1 MNKNMFRLVFS
12 RCRSMLVAVAETAI
26 AHGNASQG
34 ETHSSASRRPI
45 TLFAMRHAAF
55 AALVL
60 CGLAPV
66 LADAQI
72 VPSGAH
78 APNVIQTRNGLPQV
92 DINKAS
98 NAGVSVNTYSQ
109 FDVQK
114 NGAILNNSPV
124 ITNTQLAGQVSG
136 NPNLS
141 PGQSA
146 RIILNQVNSNSPSQ
160 LRGYLEV
167 AGNRAEVV
175 VANGS
180 GIVVDGGG
188 FINTTRGI
196 LTTGTPMLDAGGN
209 LSGFN
214 VTGGMITVKG
224 AGLDATNIDQVDL
237 ISRAVEANAAIRAN
251 GLNVIAGANRVNH
264 DTLAATP
271 IAGSGAAPGV
281 SIDVSQLG
289 GMYANRIVLVS
300 NEYGVG
306 VSNAGVI
313 AAQAGDLTLTTQ
325 GKLVLTGKTT
335 ASGNLAVSAAGDV
348 ENSGSIYAQ
357 QNLTISAG
365 NVTSS
370 GTFGAGINADGSVGQ
385 SGDLNLS
392 AAGVLSA
399 TGTNLAGGNAT
410 LRGASVNLAESTTA
424 ANGNLAL
431 SATGG
436 DLNTSGASAT
446 AGGALTASATGT
458 LDTSGATLASAAN
471 MQLAGSQITNTA
483 GRALSGGAL
492 AVQTAGSLANRQGV
506 LQAAGKESIVAG
518 SIDNTAGRI
527 VSLNGDGLT
536 VNTAGALVNA
546 SGTAVDGEQGGVIG
560 SNGDVGLTAD
570 TLTNQGTVSA
580 LGNATLAAWA
590 ITNDGGMVTAGG
602 SLNAT
607 ATGAL
612 SNVQGRLS
620 ATDTT
625 VSGAFIDNTSGLI
638 DGDQLR
644 VSSTGALINRHGT
657 IQQTSAAAQ
666 TISAGGALDNTHG
679 TIASNAQ
686 DLTVSAQSITNDSGK
701 IGHAGTGTLAVSSAG
716 ALSNVGGQIGTN
728 GALQTAAASLDN
740 AGGKLAAQQAASIA
754 AASGIVN
761 RDAGQIYGD
770 AGLTVSTQGDFDN
783 SGGSAQS
790 GADLTLDASGR
801 VINAGGVIAV
811 NGAAG
816 TLAVAGSGIDNTSG
830 SITNAGT
837 GQTTLSAAGT
847 ITNTAGVLGGN
858 GDVQVNAQN
867 LANRSGGQVV
877 AGGTAT
883 LAITDTV
890 DNTDGRLYGGT
901 ALNLNQPAATLNN
914 DDGSIESAQ
923 DVSLRVAS
931 MSNAGGAVRANRD
944 IGMSG
949 TLAGDGGIT
958 AGRDLTLALQGDFAS
973 NAATAL
979 HADNNLTLGVGGTFT
994 NTAALEAGN
1003 ALTVNAANVVNAT
1016 GADMNSAATTVN
1028 ATGDITNAGEIEGDA
1043 VTTHSASLNN
1053 TGAVIG
1059 NNVIVNATDVTNEGA
1074 QAVIAGASFLGI
1086 YAGSSLTNADG
1097 ALIYS
1102 GGNMELARDDARD
1115 STGLLANQTGIIT
1128 NSAASIQAAGD
1139 IDVAARTLTNQR
1151 TGVQTE
1157 AGTPVTTVGPTL
1169 TLWTGG
1175 IPVDEVA
1182 SYHSA
1187 IYEQWIFSGV
1197 GGIGGQVIGKLAKA
1211 LVVTLPASQVTNIDA
1226 TSQTFS
1232 LTTPLTDTYR
1242 LCPTTYCVADP
1253 QTRTITNN
1261 AVQYYQSLV
1270 QNSDGTVTLTF
1281 YPDYDPTKNIA
1292 PDQVRID
1299 TTLGT
1304 DSHDYVE
1311 LSRTST
1317 TTTVTDQLLNAGTAA
1332 TIQAQ
1337 GSIRVNADG
1346 GTISNESSTM
1356 AAGGDLVRRATGGS
1370 VNDTGI
1376 LLQQTGTQTDVSTF
1390 YWHAKTSDSDDTRP
1404 DVKDDTVPLP
1414 STTVASL
1421 PAIATAN
1428 QTVQTDAQDITIGS
1442 VDRVG
1447 QTVTGAG
1454 VSGGDATGTQ
1464 LGSTSTSGNRPQTL
1478 GGAAGGIPGLKLPA
1492 SALYTYQSAPGA
1504 PYLVVTD
1511 PRLTSYTKFIS
1522 SDYMLAQL
1530 GLNPQVTEKRLGDG
1544 MYEQQLVMEQVT
1556 QLTGRTFL
1564 GPYTS
1569 NLDEYTALMNNGVS
1583 YAKAFDLTVGVG
1595 LTDAQMAQ
1603 LTTDMVW
1610 LVSQTVTLPDGTQ
1623 QTVLVPQVYLAQ
1635 SSTVDL
1641 QDSGALVAGNRVNLN
1656 ATGDV
1661 TSSGH
1666 VASDV
1671 ATTVIGNNVVNRGVI
1686 GSGGA
1691 TTVAAVQ
1698 DVTNIGGRIGGVD
1711 TVVSA
1716 GRDLVDQSTTAQAA
1730 VTGGNAGF
1738 TSSATGMAVQSVGT
1752 ISASNSATLLA
1763 GHDVNMIGGALQSG
1777 GDTTIGAGHDINLGT
1792 TTLTA
1797 TQDAGT
1803 TDGLNGHH
1811 SITTTSIGSTITT
1824 GGNLTT
1830 VSGNDTTLTGAQV
1843 QAGGNATMVAGGD
1856 LTVTA
1861 AKDTATYSGQSMGG
1875 DLAHH
1880 KDSTYDETA
1889 HGSSINAGG
1898 NVTLAAGQSGTGNL
1912 SILGSSVGTGGV
1924 SGATG
1929 GGVILQSTG
1938 DITVGA
1944 VTETHDADHWSQNS
1958 HASVLS
1964 SNRITDTST
1973 SHAVLSVGSTVSG
1986 DTVAA
1991 SAAHDLNINGST
2003 VASTNDM
2010 TLAAGHDLDI
2020 TTAQNTSQSSTLHE
2034 EQASGFGAMSGGGAS
2049 INYGTREE
2057 KDTTR
2062 DSSVTSNGSLVG
2074 STNGSVTMTAG
2085 NDLHITGSDVIAA
2098 QNVTGTAANVIIDA
2112 ATNTS
2117 HHDETQEMKQ
2127 SGFTLGL
2134 AGSVGDA
2141 INGAVQQGQS
2151 LASGNSDD
2159 RATALHAIAAGGNA
2173 GMAALGAKALADGAK
2188 GPNAPS
2194 IGAQLSFGSSQS
2206 KSTSSEDQTTHTG
2219 STVQAGGT
2227 TTFIATGNGTAGSG
2241 NITVAGSNVSAND
2254 VVLAAKNQVNLLN
2267 TTDTD
2272 TTAST
2277 NKSSSASVGVS
2288 YGTQGFG
2295 VSASISN
2302 AHGDA
2307 NSDAAMRNNAHVT
2320 GANSVTILSG
2330 GDTNIIGSNVN
2341 GGTVTANVGGNLNVE
2356 SVQDTTVSTVHQSG
2370 VSGGFSVSQGGGSA
2384 SFSAQNGHADSN
2396 YAQVK
2401 EQAGIQ
2407 AGDGGFNINVNG
2419 NTDLK
2424 GAVIASYADASKN
2437 SLTTG
2442 TLTFS
2447 DIENRSHYS
2456 ATSTGVSAGVG
2467 VGSTGK
2473 AVGPGSVS
2481 GAGGAVPMVLNENGD
2496 DSATTRS
2503 AIGAGAIIITDGA
2516 HQTQDA
2522 AALSRDT
2529 TNTNGTVSNTPDVN
2543 HILNQQADTMAA
2555 AQAAGQVVAQG
2566 IAAYANAKQETA
2578 QKAAD
2583 AAKASGDMDTYA
2595 KYQAEANS
2603 WAEGGTN
2610 RVGLHVAGG
2619 ALLGGLA
2626 GGGIGSAA
2634 AGAAGA
2640 GVSSAL
2646 AGKLNGLADEIGGA
2660 TGSMT
2665 LGNVTSNVLAGLSG
2679 ALVGGSA
2686 GAFTASNADLYNR
2699 STGNSDGTGGT
2710 GNPFGMRKDFLTQVC
2725 GAGAQC
2731 SDATLNAAIQ
2741 ALGANADAAAG
2752 TLQPN
2757 YATANGGVLSANGTL
2772 AVNLYDG
2779 HRYVG
2784 SGVSMT
2790 NPSAVSWMPSGT
2802 ATLGWIFGAQDA
2814 DATNSFL
2821 NGDGS
2826 QYFVSV
2832 PTPFGV
2838 NVFGAVTH
2846 AYGGST
2852 AVEIGFGSPGGKTIG
2867 VMPWGHS
2874 SPVGAK

>member
-1 MNKNMFRLVFS
+1 MNNRCYRLVFS
-12 RCRSMLVAVAETAI
+12 KLRGMLVAVAETATG
-26 AHGNASQG
+26 HGNARSG
-34 ETHSSASRRPI
+34 EADAPVALPSL

-55 AALVL
+55 AVLVL
-60 CGLAPV
+60 AGFAPA
-66 LADAQI
+66 LSDAQI

-78 APNVIQTRNGLPQV
+78 APNVIQTQNGLPQV
-92 DINKAS
+92 DINRPS
-98 NAGVSVNTYSQ
+98 SAGVSVNTYGQ

-114 NGAILNNSPV
+114 NGAILNNSPS
-124 ITNTQLAGQVSG
+124 ITNTQLAGQVNG
-136 NPNLS
+136 NANLS

-160 LRGYLEV
+160 LRGFLEV
-167 AGNRAEVV
+167 AGSKAEVV
-175 VANGS
+175 VSNGS
-180 GIVVDGGG
+180 GIIVDGGG
-188 FINTTRGI
+188 FINTTRGV
-196 LTTGTPMLDAGGN
+196 LTTGTPILDAGGN

-214 VTGGMITVKG
+214 VTGGLITVEG
-224 AGLDATNIDQVDL
+224 AGLNNPDIDRVDL
-237 ISRAVEANAAIRAN
+237 IARAVQANAAIYAN
-251 GLNVIAGANRVNH
+251 NLNVVTGANQVNH
-264 DTLAATP
+264 DTLAAPP
-271 IAGSGAAPGV
+271 IAGDGAAPGV

-289 GMYANRIVLVS
+289 GMYAQRIVLAS

-348 ENSGSIYAQ
+348 QNSGSTYAQ
-357 QNLTISAG
+357 QNLSLSAG
-365 NVTSS
+365 NLTST
-370 GTFGAGINADGSVGQ
+370 GTLGAGINADGIAGQ

-392 AAGVLSA
+392 ASGILSA
-399 TGTNLAGGNAT
+399 TGQNLAGGRAS
-410 LRGASVNLAESTTA
+410 LQGASLNLAGSSTL
-424 ANGNLAL
+424 ANDDIAL
-431 SATGG
+431 TATGG
-436 DLNTSGASAT
+436 DLNTSGA
-446 AGGALTASATGT
+446 
-458 LDTSGATLASAAN
+458 
-471 MQLAGSQITNTA
+471 
-483 GRALSGGAL
+483 
-492 AVQTAGSLANRQGV
+492 
-506 LQAAGKESIVAG
+506 
-518 SIDNTAGRI
+518 
-527 VSLNGDGLT
+527 T
-536 VNTAGALVNA
+536 VT
-546 SGTAVDGEQGGVIG
+546 T
-560 SNGDVGLTAD
+560 
-570 TLTNQGTVSA
+570 
-580 LGNATLAAWA
+580 
-590 ITNDGGMVTAGG
+590 GG

-612 SNVQGRLS
+612 SNVQGQLF
-620 ATDTT
+620 ATDIA
-625 VSGAFIDNTSGLI
+625 VSGASIDNTSGLI

-644 VSSTGALINRHGT
+644 VSSTGALINRDGT
-657 IQQTSAAAQ
+657 IQQTGATDQ
-666 TISAGGALDNTHG
+666 TITVGGALDNTGG

-686 DLTVSAQSITNDSGK
+686 HLTVSAQSITNDSGK
-701 IGHAGTGTLAVSSAG
+701 VAHAGTGTLAVSSAG
-716 ALSNVGGQIGTN
+716 ALSNVGGQIATN

-740 AGGKLAAQQAASIA
+740 TGGRLAAQQSASIA

-790 GADLTLDASGR
+790 GADLTLDACGR
-801 VINAGGVIAV
+801 IINAGGVIAA

-816 TLAVAGSGIDNTSG
+816 TLAVAGSDIDNTSG

-847 ITNTAGVLGGN
+847 ITNTAGGLGGN
-858 GDVQVNAQN
+858 GDVQANAQN
-867 LANRSGGQVV
+867 LVNRLGGQLV
-877 AGGTAT
+877 AGGGAT

-890 DNTDGRLYGGT
+890 DNTAGTLYGGT
-901 ALNLNQPAATLNN
+901 ALNLNQPAATLIN
-914 DDGSIESAQ
+914 DGGAIESAQ

-949 TLAGDGGIT
+949 TLAGDGGMT
-958 AGRDLTLALQGDFAS
+958 AGRDLTLALEGDFAS
-973 NAATAL
+973 NAATSL
-979 HADNNLTLGVGGTFT
+979 HADNNLALGVGGTFT

-1003 ALTVNAANVVNAT
+1003 ALTVSAANVVNAA

-1028 ATGDITNAGEIEGDA
+1028 ATGDIANAGTIEGDA
-1043 VTTHSASLNN
+1043 VTTNSASLNN

-1059 NNVIVNATDVTNEGA
+1059 NSVIVNATDVTNEGA
-1074 QAVIAGASFLGI
+1074 QAVIAGASFLGV

-1102 GGNMELARDDARD
+1102 GGNLELARDNARD

-1139 IDVAARTLTNQR
+1139 IDVAAHTLTNQR

-1157 AGTPVTTVGPTL
+1157 AGTPVTTEGPTL
-1169 TLWTGG
+1169 TLWTMGM
-1175 IPVDEVA
+1175 PVDEVA

-1187 IYEQWIFSGV
+1187 IYEQWIFSGT
-1197 GGIGGQVIGKLAKA
+1197 GAIGGQVIGKLAKP
-1211 LVVTLPASQVTNIDA
+1211 LVVTLPASQVTSIDA

-1242 LCPTTYCVADP
+1242 VCPTTYCVADP

-1261 AVQYYQSLV
+1261 AVQYYQSLT
-1270 QNSDGTVTLTF
+1270 QNSDGTVTIAF
-1281 YPDYDPTKNIA
+1281 YPDFDPAKNIA
-1292 PDQVRID
+1292 PDQVRIN
-1299 TTLGT
+1299 TSLGD

-1317 TTTVTDQLLNAGTAA
+1317 ITTVTDQLLNPGTAA
-1332 TIQAQ
+1332 AIQAQ

-1346 GTISNESSTM
+1346 GTINNDSSTM

-1376 LLQQTGTQTDVSTF
+1376 LLQQTGTQTDVSTY
-1390 YWHAKTSDSDDTRP
+1390 YWHAKISDSNDTRT
-1404 DVKDDTVPLP
+1404 DVKDNAVPLP

-1464 LGSTSTSGNRPQTL
+1464 LGSTSASGNRTQTL
-1478 GGAAGGIPGLKLPA
+1478 GAGLKLPA

-1511 PRLTSYTKFIS
+1511 PRLTSYSKFIS

-1530 GLNPQVTEKRLGDG
+1530 GLNPQVIEKRLGDG

-1569 NLDEYTALMNNGVS
+1569 NLDEYTALLDNGVS

-1610 LVSQTVTLPDGTQ
+1610 LVSQTVTLPDGSQ
-1623 QTVLVPQVYLAQ
+1623 QTVLVPQVYLAK

-1641 QDSGALVAGNRVNLN
+1641 QGSGALVAGNRVNLN

-1661 TSSGH
+1661 TNSAH
-1666 VASDV
+1666 VAGDV
-1671 ATTVIGNNVVNRGVI
+1671 ATTVIGNNIVNRGVI

-1716 GRDLVDQSTTAQAA
+1716 GRDIVNQSTTAQAA

-1752 ISASNSATLLA
+1752 ISASDSATVMA
-1763 GHDVNMIGGALQSG
+1763 GRDVTMSGAAIQTG
-1777 GDTTIGAGHDINLGT
+1777 GDATIAAGRDINVGT

-1797 TQDAGT
+1797 THDAGT
-1803 TDGLNGHH
+1803 TDGLNGYH
-1811 SITTTSIGSTITT
+1811 STTTTSVGSTITT

-1830 VSGNDTTLTGAQV
+1830 VSGNNTTLTGAHV
-1843 QAGGNATMVAGGD
+1843 QAGGDATMVAGGD

-1861 AKDTATYSGQSMGG
+1861 AKDTATYIGQSMGG
-1875 DLAHH
+1875 KLAHH

-1889 HGSSINAGG
+1889 QGSSINAGG
-1898 NVTLAAGQSGTGNL
+1898 TVALAAGQGGTGNL
-1912 SILGSSVGTGGV
+1912 SVLGSSVSTGGV
-1924 SGATG
+1924 NGATG

-1944 VTETHDADHWSQNS
+1944 VTETHDADHWSQTNHS
-1958 HASVLS
+1958 NALS
-1964 SNRITDTST
+1964 SNKITDTST
-1973 SHAVLSVGSTVSG
+1973 SHTVLSVGSTVSG

-2010 TLAAGHDLDI
+2010 TLAAGHDLNI
-2020 TTAQNTSQSSTLHE
+2020 TTTQDTSERSTLHE

-2049 INYGTREE
+2049 INYGTREQ
-2057 KDTTR
+2057 KDTTH
-2062 DSSVTSNGSLVG
+2062 DSTVTNNGSLVG
-2074 STNGSVTMTAG
+2074 STNGSVTMAAG
-2085 NDLHITGSDVIAA
+2085 NDLHVTGSAVLAA
-2098 QNVTGTAANVIIDA
+2098 QDVTGMAANVIIDA

-2134 AGSVGDA
+2134 SGSVGDA
-2141 INGAVQQGQS
+2141 INSAVQQGQS
-2151 LASGNSDD
+2151 LASGNSDG

-2173 GMAALGAKALADGAK
+2173 GMAVSGAKALADGAK

-2206 KSTSSEDQTTHTG
+2206 RNTFNEDQTTHAG

-2227 TTFIATGNGTAGSG
+2227 TTFVATGDGTAGSG
-2241 NITVAGSNVSAND
+2241 NITIAGSNVSAND
-2254 VVLAAKNQVNLLN
+2254 VVLAARNQVNLLN
-2267 TTDTD
+2267 STDTD
-2272 TTAST
+2272 ITAST

-2295 VSASISN
+2295 VSASMSN

-2307 NSDAAMRNNAHVT
+2307 NSDATMQNNSHVS
-2320 GANSVTILSG
+2320 GANSVTIVSG
-2330 GDTNIIGSNVN
+2330 GDTNIIGSNVS
-2341 GGTVTANVGGNLNVE
+2341 GGAVTANVGGNLNVE
-2356 SVQDTTVSTVHQSG
+2356 SVQDTTASTAHQSS

-2384 SFSAQNGHADSN
+2384 SFSAQNGHGDSS
-2396 YAQVK
+2396 YAQVN

-2424 GAVIASYADASKN
+2424 GAVIASDADASKN

-2447 DIENRSHYS
+2447 DIENQSHYS
-2456 ATSTGVSAGVG
+2456 ASSNGISAGVG
-2467 VGSTGK
+2467 VGNTGK
-2473 AVGPGSVS
+2473 ATGPGSVS
-2481 GAGGAVPMVLNENGD
+2481 GAPGVTPMISQNENGD
-2496 DSATTRS
+2496 ESATTRS
-2503 AIGAGAIIITDGA
+2503 AVSAGAINITDGA
-2516 HQTQDA
+2516 KQTQDVA
-2522 AALSRDT
+2522 SLSRDT
-2529 TNTNGTVSNTPDVN
+2529 TDTNGTVSKTPDVN
-2543 HILNQQADTMAA
+2543 DILNQQADTMAA
-2555 AQAAGQVVAQG
+2555 AQAAGQVVALG
-2566 IAAYANAKQETA
+2566 IGAYAEAKEQ
-2578 QKAAD
+2578 AAKDAGD
-2583 AAKASGDMDTYA
+2583 AAAA
-2595 KYQAEANS
+2595 AA
-2603 WAEGGTN
+2603 WAEGGDN
-2610 RVGLHVAGG
+2610 RALLHAAGG
-2619 ALLGGLA
+2619 ALIGGLGGGSTFGA
-2626 GGGIGSAA
+2626 IG
-2634 AGAAGA
+2634 GAAGA
-2640 GVSSAL
+2640 GLSSKFAPQL
-2646 AGKLNGLADEIGGA
+2646 EGISKGVASE
-2660 TGSMT
+2660 TGSDL
-2665 LGNVTSNVLAGLSG
+2665 LGNLAANVTAGVGG
-2679 ALVGGSA
+2679 ALVGGTA
-2686 GAFTASNADLYNR
+2686 GAATGSAVELYNQM
-2699 STGNSDGTGGT
+2699 NHQK
-2710 GNPFGMRKDFLTQVC
+2710 KDLVSQAC

-2741 ALGANADAAAG
+2741 AQGANADTASANMKTGALYGVPAAVVIALGPEAVTAALLAGGFDYAGSYYNFKNVPGSDAPNITNSYLAGMVGGLSTPLAIGGAAIAGLGRFGKIGANGYNAAVSGVGAFGVAGMTGNNPDAAAAG
-2752 TLQPN
+2752 
-2757 YATANGGVLSANGTL
+2757 ATISSAL
-2772 AVNLYDG
+2772 
-2779 HRYVG
+2779 G
-2784 SGVSMT
+2784 SGAKAALPAPLGSVL
-2790 NPSAVSWMPSGT
+2790 NQAIQGAAGPIQT
-2802 ATLGWIFGAQDA
+2802 AIQNRL
-2814 DATNSFL
+2814 S
-2821 NGDGS
+2821 
-2826 QYFVSV
+2826 
-2832 PTPFGV
+2832 
-2838 NVFGAVTH
+2838 
-2846 AYGGST
+2846 
-2852 AVEIGFGSPGGKTIG
+2852 K
-2867 VMPWGHS
+2867 
-2874 SPVGAK
+2874 